1 MSDPAFQQLVE
12 SNRRLTETVEQ
23 KVGEIDQKVSSSI
36 NEMENLVA
44 SGLETMTAH
53 AIEGHKKAIEDA
65 SGGKNTIIVD
75 EQGNP
80 NVMVRIPRF
89 NYEDLNAAV
98 IAKYGV
104 DLNLGSG
111 TPTMFMSN
119 GELKRDLYI
128 GKYLASSGK
137 NGGCAVVGGAQ
148 PRTSVSYDAAKNLCS
163 NKGDGWHLMSIH
175 EWAAIALWS
184 LANGTVPRGNTNYGR
199 SHENKLETAPRADGG
214 IPGDA
219 SGTARTDTGM
229 GPATWSHDHT
239 NFGIQDLVGNVWEWL
254 DQMML
259 SNGQIIATNDN
270 NPLTPEEQW
279 QRHEAFFDSTSAANT
294 GTGNVGQPILSNEII
309 NRNGPLDDD
318 SYNYPYTHN
327 GHFASIQKSDTYK
340 ASELLRRLLIE
351 SASPDTVQ
359 GALWVRN
366 YGNRFP
372 LRGGS
377 WYGGSYAG
385 LGALILRIRRSSS
398 SSSVGFRPAFFA

>member
-1 MSDPAFQQLVE
+1 MSDFQALIE
-12 SNRRLTETVEQ
+12 SNRRLSGAVEA
-23 KVGEIDQKVSSSI
+23 KVGEIDKKVNSSVASMESKVSAAI
-36 NEMENLVA
+36 
-44 SGLETMTAH
+44 LEMTAS
-53 AIEGHKKAIEDA
+53 AVEGHKKAIEDA

-75 EQGNP
+75 DQGNP

-89 NYEDLNAAV
+89 NYEDLNAAIV
-98 IAKYGV
+98 AKYGV

-119 GELKRDLYI
+119 GVLKNELYI

-137 NGGCAVVGGAQ
+137 NGGCAVVGGVQ
-148 PRTSVSYDAAKNLCS
+148 PRTSVSYDVAKNLCS
-163 NKGDGWHLMSIH
+163 KKGAGWHLMSIH

-219 SGTARTDTGM
+219 SGTARTNAGTG
-229 GPATWSHDHT
+229 PVTWSHDHT
-239 NFGIQDLVGNVWEWL
+239 SFGVQDLVGNVWEWL

-259 SNGQIIATNDN
+259 SNGQVVATNDN
-270 NPLTPEEQW
+270 DPLASEAQW
-279 QRHEAFFDSTSAANT
+279 QRHQAFFDSTSASNT
-294 GTGNVGQPILSNEII
+294 GTGNVGQPILSNEIV

-327 GHFASIQKSDTYK
+327 GHFAAIQKSAAYK
-340 ASELLRRLLIE
+340 TSELLRRLLIE
-351 SASPDTVQ
+351 SASPDTVR

-372 LRGGS
+372 RRGGGWS
-377 WYGGSYAG
+377 NGASAG
-385 LGALILRIRRSSS
+385 LGALYLSNARSYSGGGI
-398 SSSVGFRPAFFA
+398 GFRPAFFA